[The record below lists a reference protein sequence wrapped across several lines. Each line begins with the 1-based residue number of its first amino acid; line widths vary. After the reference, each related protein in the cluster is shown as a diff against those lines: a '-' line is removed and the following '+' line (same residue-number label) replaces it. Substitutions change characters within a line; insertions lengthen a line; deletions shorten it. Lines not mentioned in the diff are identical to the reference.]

1 MPSPADLNGGLR
13 GVDRAREPGV
23 LRDVGQG
30 HHAVIVR
37 DEDHIHCRQIYQL
50 GLRKKGRE

>member
-13 GVDRAREPGV
+13 GVDCAREPGV
-23 LRDVGQG
+23 LGDVGQG

-37 DEDHIHCRQIYQL
+37 DEDHIHCRQIY
-50 GLRKKGRE
+50 